1 MKDEVFK
8 EIGRIGIFGVIV
20 YDETKRFDDK
30 NFASKENIYQYRISK
45 INVYLNKSGNILG
58 LQAFYNNL
66 NGEEVAGN
74 EGRDNSIKEYA
85 IKTLEIPSND
95 FLCNMH
101 IFGGDDYI
109 TKLKFVTKK
118 GKELVVGTDEG
129 KYKPVEILNKN
140 KDKVILYL
148 YGGYNDKLQA
158 ISCKYLP
165 CKKYLRPTLG
175 FFELRKKLKNKNFK
189 TNIESKLSE
198 LDNLN
203 QFLYRI
209 CCLPIHVFNKIIQ
222 FYILENIN

>member
-1 MKDEVFK
+1 MKDEIFK
-8 EIGRIGIFGVIV
+8 EIGRIGIFGVID
-20 YDETKRFDDK
+20 YYETKRFDDK

-45 INVYLNKSGNILG
+45 IKVYLNKNGNILG

-85 IKTLEIPSND
+85 TKTLEIPSND

-165 CKKYLRPTLG
+165 CNKYLRPTLG

-189 TNIESKLSE
+189 TNIENKLSE

-203 QFLYRI
+203 QFIYKI
-209 CCLPIHVFNKIIQ
+209 CCLPIHVFNKIIK
-222 FYILENIN
+222 FYILENIY